1 MYIKLKHC
9 VCLYIYIYID
19 DSESNEIRGEK
30 DNYHLLLFNKQFMS
44 NWSQEKTYYNSSKK
58 EINTH
63 N

>member
-1 MYIKLKHC
+1 MS
-9 VCLYIYIYID
+9 IYID

-30 DNYHLLLFNKQFMS
+30 NNYHLLLFNKQFMS
-44 NWSQEKTYYNSSKK
+44 NWIQEKTYYNSSKK